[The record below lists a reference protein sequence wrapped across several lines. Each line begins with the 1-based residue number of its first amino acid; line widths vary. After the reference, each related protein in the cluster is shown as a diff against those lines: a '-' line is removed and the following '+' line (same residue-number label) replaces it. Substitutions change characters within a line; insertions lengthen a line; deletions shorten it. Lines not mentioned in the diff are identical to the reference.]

1 MVAPTLDLE
10 RSIVSAS
17 SGQVEIDPVLELE
30 NAFREVNVS
39 SDEVKVKN
47 ATGEAAGDL
56 SEASFQELAKT
67 KSTSQLKAD
76 LKARDVDFSDCLEKG
91 ELIDRLV
98 SCEAW
103 RNDVQEERARQM
115 HSRPR
120 IVEADSLP
128 DTCFEEFKAANNL
141 VHQCLKLSIPAE
153 VLGSAPGCLPQRA
166 FLILTR
172 GFVCRLRPCLKSFFG
187 QWKPHGSLI
196 RVLAVSKASRGLCRL
211 RSCRS
216 SRFITE
222 AYERWGLTPSW
233 RAER

>member
-153 VLGSAPGCLPQRA
+153 AAAMSEVILRSVEAPWLIDPSISCEQGEPGLMPIEKLQEFA
-166 FLILTR
+166 F
-172 GFVCRLRPCLKSFFG
+172 
-187 QWKPHGSLI
+187 HYGSLREMGFDPI
-196 RVLAVSKASRGLCRL
+196 MASGAL
-211 RSCRS
+211 RMAGDNMQDAAN
-216 SRFITE
+216 F
-222 AYERWGLTPSW
+222 LTDD
-233 RAER
+233 